1 MDWDKKILLVYITSI
16 TFLVFSGRLLV
27 PTLSG
32 NIEDSLSISHAEI
45 GLGMTL
51 LWLFYGL
58 MQFPSGVLSDE
69 KGGKPVANFGIFIFA
84 SAFLLMSITYSYF
97 TFLIALIMM
106 GIGFGC
112 FTTVSLKMISNRF
125 TKKRGKILGVN
136 SAMASLAGLT
146 PIFILPFAD
155 KFGWRLLIFI
165 WAIISFI
172 IGIFFFRNF
181 VERNKET
188 QTKKEGVQNGV
199 KIFKER
205 NVISLLAV
213 NTIMSFCWFGI
224 ISFLPIYLME
234 GKGINEV
241 AAGIIFSLIFFS
253 GLIIRPLIGH
263 LSDHY
268 NKKALMIILMF
279 IAAFSFFLL
288 TQATNVYF
296 AAIGAILAATVTAFY
311 PLRSA
316 YLMNKWPSKS
326 RGSRMGMYAT
336 LVIIISSLSPVI
348 VGYSV
353 KFTNFHTIFLA
364 FSFIILLAAI
374 TAFFI
379 KYFYPL
385 LQTKI
390 NKC

>member
-1 MDWDKKILLVYITSI
+1 MDWDEKILLVYITSI
-16 TFLVFSGRLLV
+16 TFLVFSGRLLI
-27 PTLSG
+27 PTLSR

-58 MQFPSGVLSDE
+58 MQFPSGILSDE
-69 KGGKPVANFGIFIFA
+69 KGGKTIANFGILVFA

-97 TFLIALIMM
+97 TFLIALILM

-112 FTTVSLKMISNRF
+112 FTTVSLKMISNHF
-125 TKKRGKILGVN
+125 IKNRGKILGFN
-136 SAMASLAGLT
+136 SAMASLAGIT

-155 KFGWRLLIFI
+155 KFGWRVLIFI

-172 IGIFFFRNF
+172 IGIFFFRDV

-199 KIFKER
+199 KIFKDR
-205 NVISLLAV
+205 NVMSLLAI

-224 ISFLPIYLME
+224 ISFLPLYLIE

-241 AAGIIFSLIFFS
+241 AAGIIFSLIFIS

-263 LSDHY
+263 LSDYY
-268 NKKALMIILMF
+268 NRKALMIILMF
-279 IAAFSFFLL
+279 LAALSLLLL
-288 TQATNVYF
+288 TQASNMYF
-296 AAIGAILAATVTAFY
+296 ASIGAILAATVTAFY
-311 PLRSA
+311 PLRNI
-316 YLMNKWPSKS
+316 YLMSKWPSKS
-326 RGSRMGMYAT
+326 RGSRMGLYAT
-336 LVIIISSLSPVI
+336 LVIIFSSLSPFI
-348 VGYSV
+348 VGYSIEY
-353 KFTNFHTIFLA
+353 TDLHTIFLS
-364 FSFIILLAAI
+364 FSFIIFLVAF

-385 LQTKI
+385 FQAKI
-390 NKC
+390 SKC

>member
-1 MDWDKKILLVYITSI
+1 MDWDKKILLIYITSI

-27 PTLSG
+27 PTLSS
-32 NIEDSLSISHAEI
+32 NIEDSLSISHAEL

-58 MQFPSGVLSDE
+58 MQFPSGILSDE
-69 KGGKPVANFGIFIFA
+69 KGGKPIANFGIFIFA
-84 SAFLLMSITYSYF
+84 SSFLLMSITYSYF
-97 TFLIALIMM
+97 IFLIALIMM

-125 TKKRGKILGVN
+125 TQKRGKILGVN
-136 SAMASLAGLT
+136 SAMASFAGIT

-172 IGIFFFRNF
+172 MGVFFFKNV
-181 VERNKET
+181 VELNKQS
-188 QTKKEGVQNGV
+188 QTKKDGIHNGV
-199 KIFKER
+199 KIFKDR
-205 NVISLLAV
+205 NVMSLLAI
-213 NTIMSFCWFGI
+213 NTLMSFCWFGI

-234 GKGINEV
+234 GKGINGV

-263 LSDHY
+263 LSDYY

-279 IAAFSFFLL
+279 LAALSFFLL
-288 TQATNVYF
+288 TQATNAYF

-311 PLRSA
+311 PLRST
-316 YLMNKWPSKS
+316 YLMTKWPSKS
-326 RGSRMGMYAT
+326 WGSRMGMYAT

-353 KFTNFHTIFLA
+353 KFTDFHTIFLS
-364 FSFIILLAAI
+364 FSFIIFLAAF

-379 KYFYPL
+379 KYFYPFA
-385 LQTKI
+385 QAKI
-390 NKC
+390 SNC